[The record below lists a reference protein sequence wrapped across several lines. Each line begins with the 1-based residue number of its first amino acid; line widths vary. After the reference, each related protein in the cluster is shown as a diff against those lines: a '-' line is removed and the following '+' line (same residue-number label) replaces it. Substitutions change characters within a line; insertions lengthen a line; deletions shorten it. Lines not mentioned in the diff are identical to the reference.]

1 MKTKIFIV
9 GLVVFHILAIRINFL
24 NFLMGSDVSLTNLFI
39 SFGFIIY
46 WVVAIFY
53 FRDSKKFLKY
63 SIISSGLTLITI
75 LSILLINFYLYD
87 FQFPGFTILLIVFI
101 TPWYGIEFIIKNND
115 ALISMIT
122 IVSAIWTLSSVLL
135 FKRVK
140 F

>member
-1 MKTKIFIV
+1 MKAKIFII

-24 NFLMGSDVSLTNLFI
+24 NFLMGSDASLTNLFI
-39 SFGFIIY
+39 SLGFIIY
-46 WVVAIFY
+46 WVVTIFY

-63 SIISSGLTLITI
+63 SIISSSLTLITI

-87 FQFPGFTILLIVFI
+87 FQFPGLVILLIVFI

-115 ALISMIT
+115 ALICMIT
-122 IVSAIWTLSSVLL
+122 IASAIWTLSSVLL